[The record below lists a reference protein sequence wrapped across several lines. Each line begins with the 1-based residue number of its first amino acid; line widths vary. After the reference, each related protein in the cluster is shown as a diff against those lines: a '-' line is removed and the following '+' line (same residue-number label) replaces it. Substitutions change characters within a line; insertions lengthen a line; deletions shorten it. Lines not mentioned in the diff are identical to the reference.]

1 MEPAEVI
8 KDEVEKTNAGLRKLE
23 FIFKTGGEEICARTK
38 FIDYETKELK
48 ATGARIVFIPKEA
61 LSNLLAPFALEI
73 GVPAKPTKYHE
84 LATDKAFSSL
94 NGDFSVDLRDPENG
108 KYGGGIPLS
117 NGFGALG
124 LSGFKEP
131 DDHLILATAMRECG
145 LLTNSR
151 VRDPQFQE
159 AINDWESALDS
170 AGRAGFRYTND
181 EIREWQRLCS
191 DILMKY

>member
-1 MEPAEVI
+1 MDDIKAEF
-8 KDEVEKTNAGLRKLE
+8 EKTQTGLHKLQ
-23 FIFKTGGEEICARTK
+23 FIFSNFGAEICSRTQ
-38 FIDYETKELK
+38 FVDYETKELK
-48 ATGARIVFIPKEA
+48 ATGARIVFIPKES
-61 LSNLLAPFALEI
+61 LSKLLRPFALEI

-84 LATDKAFSSL
+84 LATDKAFTSL
-94 NGDFSVDLRDPENG
+94 NGDFSVDRRDPENG
-108 KYGGGIPLS
+108 KYGGGLPLS

-131 DDHLILATAMRECG
+131 DDHLILATAMRECR

-170 AGRAGFRYTND
+170 AGRAGFKYTND
-181 EIREWQRLCS
+181 EIRDWQRLCS